1 VLNCLMMSSR
11 KSPRDA
17 KSLSHFSTFSGV
29 GGIDLGLEAAGWS
42 TVALC
47 ENAGYQSA
55 VLAARWPHLKNL
67 GDITSIG
74 TERTGEAWQ
83 NATLWSAGFPCQD
96 LSSAGKRRGFTGD
109 RSVLAFSFLNLVES
123 FGPEWV
129 LLENVPGLLTSN
141 KGRDMGRLL
150 QEMDELGYGVSW
162 RTIDAS
168 SAGSCELH
176 GRRRPVP
183 QPRRR
188 VFLLGHLG
196 TARAGEVLLDTRGG
210 PELPWALGRE
220 HASWSEDRLYAGP
233 VPEDPGNYRPA
244 SLDFAKVDYA
254 RNGAADGV
262 AGRAHAGERIPTSTR
277 QAHKIVALPNS
288 NGPELR
294 LFRKIERSQNNG
306 FFERW
311 TEDGSYSTLTA
322 FSSSGVF
329 GQHLVQSGACMEHPL
344 LDRTNE
350 TVRADACGN
359 GVASLVA
366 EWIGLRIV
374 ENMRLHREI

>member
-1 VLNCLMMSSR
+1 
-11 KSPRDA
+11 
-17 KSLSHFSTFSGV
+17 
-29 GGIDLGLEAAGWS
+29 
-42 TVALC
+42 
-47 ENAGYQSA
+47 
-55 VLAARWPHLKNL
+55 
-67 GDITSIG
+67 
-74 TERTGEAWQ
+74 
-83 NATLWSAGFPCQD
+83 
-96 LSSAGKRRGFTGD
+96 
-109 RSVLAFSFLNLVES
+109 
-123 FGPEWV
+123 
-129 LLENVPGLLTSN
+129 
-141 KGRDMGRLL
+141 MGRLL

-176 GRRRPVP
+176 GGRRPVP

-196 TARAGEVLLDTRGG
+196 TARAGEVLLDARGG

-220 HASWSEDRLYAGP
+220 YTQWSEDRLYAGP
-233 VPEDPGNYRPA
+233 PPEDSRDYRPA
-244 SLDFAKVDYA
+244 ALDFAKTDYTGD
-254 RNGAADGV
+254 GAPNGV
-262 AGRAHAGERIPTSTR
+262 AGRAHTRQRIPTSTR
-277 QAHKIVALPNS
+277 QTHQIIELPNS

-294 LFRKIERSQNNG
+294 MFRKIERSQNNG

-311 TEDGSYSTLTA
+311 TEDGAYSTLTA

-329 GQHLVQSGACMEHPL
+329 GQHLIQGGACMEHPL

-374 ENMRLHREI
+374 ENMRLHGEI